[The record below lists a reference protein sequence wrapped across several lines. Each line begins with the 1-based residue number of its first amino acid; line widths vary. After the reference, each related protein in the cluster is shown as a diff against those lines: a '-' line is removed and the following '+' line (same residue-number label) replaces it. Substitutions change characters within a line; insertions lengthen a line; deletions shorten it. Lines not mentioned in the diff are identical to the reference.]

1 MGRIVKVRDG
11 KGNIFEIDED
21 LLNGE
26 PANLSEEEIH
36 NLPKL
41 DISSYLE
48 RGYITASDYR
58 KHLNER
64 LYGKKGTSNK

>member
-1 MGRIVKVRDG
+1 M
-11 KGNIFEIDED
+11 DED
-21 LLNGE
+21 LLEGE
-26 PANLSEEEIH
+26 PVNLSEEEIH

-58 KHLNER
+58 KQFNEK
-64 LYGKKGTSNK
+64 LYGQEGTSNK

>member
-1 MGRIVKVRDG
+1 MGRIIKIRDG
-11 KGNIFEIDED
+11 KGNIFEMDED
-21 LLNGE
+21 LLEGE
-26 PANLSEEEIH
+26 PVNLSEEEIH

-58 KHLNER
+58 KQFNEK
-64 LYGKKGTSNK
+64 LYGQEGTSNK